1 VVGEVDPDDEEG
13 TMWAVGYVDKL
24 VEEEVARGVDA
35 KRIVVG
41 GFSPG
46 CAVSLVWGN
55 TGQWRDRVGGVVYLR
70 GYFPLAGEIEWLREE
85 KVGGAEDGEGGRSGF
100 WRMGRRI

>member
-1 VVGEVDPDDEEG
+1 VVGEVDPGDEE
-13 TMWAVGYVDKL
+13 
-24 VEEEVARGVDA
+24 GVDA

-41 GFSPG
+41 GFSQG

-55 TGQWRDRVGGVVYLR
+55 TGRWRDRLGGVVYLS

-85 KVGGAEDGEGGRSGF
+85 KVGGAEEGEREEVVLGAWDEGYDGANEAASKECGGVE
-100 WRMGRRI
+100 